1 MNLSFIYWNMRCTV
15 HGFHSFYRCISTCLK
30 CTWTLLPLPLWAC
43 QPVKELFRSP
53 TWMLLWDLWR
63 NMLQKSTLARY
74 VFKWINVMLVFQV
87 WLVLNHYSI
96 IMEVF
101 QRHFQQSYCS
111 QPFAK
116 FSYTSKTNFCDHSWA
131 VIVPCH
137 WFIEMNGN
145 QLIVTI

>member
-1 MNLSFIYWNMRCTV
+1 MCHWLDINFTFSTSVFYMILSHDQCNSLKNVNLSFIYWNMRCTV

-87 WLVLNHYSI
+87 WISFKSLQYYNGSI
-96 IMEVF
+96 PE
-101 QRHFQQSYCS
+101 
-111 QPFAK
+111 A
-116 FSYTSKTNFCDHSWA
+116 FSAELLLTAICKIFLY
-131 VIVPCH
+131 
-137 WFIEMNGN
+137 
-145 QLIVTI
+145 L